1 MSEITT
7 RAEHA
12 AVDGLQATMTVGEVE
27 RLLYA
32 AAEYARAQQPAAVYQ
47 TAVTAL
53 PAATGHVP
61 PHHPGIDVTIPSPP
75 ETVGWAPLR
84 RRVPQGPTW
93 GVRLVYASLAVFLA
107 GAGAAAATDGNPGAI
122 AAIAAGIAGT
132 AVGGRRAL
140 AEENEREARA

>member
-1 MSEITT
+1 MDQQIITGAERVATAADEPRMTFSELQGLLREAREVA
-7 RAEHA
+7 RAERPIYL
-12 AVDGLQATMTVGEVE
+12 VSPD
-27 RLLYA
+27 
-32 AAEYARAQQPAAVYQ
+32 
-47 TAVTAL
+47 AVTVQ
-53 PAATGHVP
+53 PTGHVP
-61 PHHPGIDVTIPSPP
+61 PGWVPSVAEVDGVAP
-75 ETVGWAPLR
+75 WAPLR

-140 AEENEREARA
+140 AEENEHEARS